1 MSATLILTGLCI
13 AVGVGALIFGLWL
26 LRTLKWEAVEDDQLE
41 FRMPRGGA
49 PGRGWFKGLIASRQ
63 RLLTYRR
70 DRRGR
75 FRRYRR

>member
-1 MSATLILTGLCI
+1 VAAALILTALGI
-13 AVGVGALIFGLWL
+13 AVGIAALLLGLWL
-26 LRTLKWEAVEDDQLE
+26 LRTLKWEAIEDDQLE
-41 FRMPRGGA
+41 FRLPQGRSRA
-49 PGRGWFKGLIASRQ
+49 RGWLKGLLVPRH

>member
-1 MSATLILTGLCI
+1 MSAALILTALCL
-13 AVGVGALIFGLWL
+13 AVGIAAFLLGLWL
-26 LRTLKWEAVEDDQLE
+26 VRTLRWESVEDDQFE
-41 FRMPRGGA
+41 YRVPGGRSS
-49 PGRGWFKGLIASRQ
+49 GRGWFKALLVPKR